1 MNIGDYW
8 MRIEKI
14 LLVVVTHDQII
25 VVVLVEETLHIVVI
39 ANGVIGNRELLKQ
52 DLVQNLMNINVVKI
66 LIIDAVGKKILQ
78 IHKHHLLQD
87 PTNHN
92 VRQDLRDLQE
102 FKVE

>member
-1 MNIGDYW
+1 MKLGDYW

-14 LLVVVTHDQII
+14 LLVVVMHDQII

-39 ANGVIGNRELLKQ
+39 ANGVIGKSELPKQ

-66 LIIDAVGKKILQ
+66 LIIDAVGKENLQ
-78 IHKHHLLQD
+78 THKHHLLQD

-92 VRQDLRDLQE
+92 VLQNLRDLQE
-102 FKVE
+102 FKVA

>member
-8 MRIEKI
+8 MEIEKI
-14 LLVVVTHDQII
+14 LLVVVMYDQII

-39 ANGVIGNRELLKQ
+39 ANGVIGKSELLKQ

-66 LIIDAVGKKILQ
+66 LIIDAVGMKTLQ
-78 IHKHHLLQD
+78 THKHHLLQD

-92 VRQDLRDLQE
+92 VLQNLRDLQE
-102 FKVE
+102 FKVA